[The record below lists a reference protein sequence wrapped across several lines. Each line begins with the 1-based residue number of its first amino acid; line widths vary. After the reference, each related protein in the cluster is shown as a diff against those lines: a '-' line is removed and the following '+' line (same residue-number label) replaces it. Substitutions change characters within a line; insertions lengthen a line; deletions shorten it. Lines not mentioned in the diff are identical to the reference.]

1 MNYRITAL
9 VETPSL
15 PMPHSYS
22 STSLAATFGRYN
34 SVNRPRRFD
43 SYDQTAQSLPTEL
56 DLESLAAE
64 LTRQLSTSPTGF
76 SYLRGEIWHSG
87 CDRTNIFQKSRSFPT
102 VKRPE
107 PQLPPKRR
115 SKAVRFADS
124 QGLPLV
130 AAVRRLSSTDSSYTE
145 NRIVPYTDD
154 QVFSKKMSKLTDSF
168 PCSAS
173 FPSSP
178 RVTSTTHLRRFDFTQ
193 PGSEP
198 DFFDRIS
205 QEHIVLESVRA
216 ESRALHG
223 IVRVSNLAYNKE
235 ICIRWTCD
243 NWKTFRDT
251 SAVFCANDGHT
262 DRFSFELP
270 INGDDV
276 QFALRYRT
284 NGQEFWDN
292 NRGRN
297 YCVNSLL

>member
-34 SVNRPRRFD
+34 SVNRPRRSD
-43 SYDQTAQSLPTEL
+43 SYDQMAQSLPAAL
-56 DLESLAAE
+56 ALESLAAE
-64 LTRQLSTSPTGF
+64 LTRQLSTSPTGVF
-76 SYLRGEIWHSG
+76 YYPSGEFRSG
-87 CDRTNIFQKSRSFPT
+87 YDRRNIFQKSRSFPA

-107 PQLPPKRR
+107 PTVKRPNPWLQPKRR

-130 AAVRRLSSTDSSYTE
+130 EAVHQLSSTDSSYTE
-145 NRIVPYTDD
+145 NKIVPYPYTYTDD
-154 QVFSKKMSKLTDSF
+154 QVPLKKRVSKRTLS
-168 PCSAS
+168 
-173 FPSSP
+173 
-178 RVTSTTHLRRFDFTQ
+178 RRFDFTQ

-198 DFFDRIS
+198 GFFDRIS
-205 QEHIVLESVRA
+205 REHIVLESVRV

-223 IVRVSNLAYNKE
+223 VVRVSNLAYDKE
-235 ICIRWTCD
+235 ICIRWTHD
-243 NWKTFRDT
+243 NWKTSCDT
-251 SAVFCANDGHT
+251 SAVFCVNDGNT

-270 INGDDV
+270 ISGDDV